1 MATKAQLAQYCADH
15 FPSQIVNSGIS
26 MTHVIIVTGISLL
39 AGFGIGWY
47 FKGRGMTGV
56 KIDMTNAAGVVKTD
70 AQKVE
75 TAVTAAV

>member
-1 MATKAQLAQYCADH
+1 MLLIMNLLLYS
-15 FPSQIVNSGIS
+15 FPEESNPEKQECS
-26 MTHVIIVTGISLL
+26 HVIIVTGISLL